1 MAITLTA
8 AEENLRSFLID
19 LARKAD
25 RQEPLAATVTY
36 AETAQA
42 CDPLH
47 KPADRHHARTVKMLF
62 HVVSHELEHG
72 RPMLTALVVRGD
84 TEWAGDGFALVARRD
99 RGDKIGTTVVQE
111 KEFWRAELDRVIAY
125 WQSADPEVASVQ
137 DAQFEAIM
145 SELRAIRKMLRKLLH
160 GAAGTEG

>member
-1 MAITLTA
+1 MTTTLTA

-19 LARKAD
+19 RARKAD
-25 RQEPLAATVTY
+25 PEKPQAATVTY
-36 AETAQA
+36 REAAEA

-47 KPADRHHARTVKMLF
+47 IPADRHHARTIKMLF
-62 HVVSHELEHG
+62 HVVSYELEHG
-72 RPMLTALVVRGD
+72 HPMLTALVVRGD

-99 RGDKIGTTVVQE
+99 RGDKIGTTVPAE

-125 WQSADPEVASVQ
+125 WQTADPGVASVQ

-145 SELRAIRKMLRKLLH
+145 TELRAIRKMLRKLLH
-160 GAAGTEG
+160 GAASPEG